1 MFEIYVKPLSCDLFV
16 RSYWKDLEWLT
27 LCLAS
32 ITKYCR
38 GFRSVIIVLP
48 RSSEPW
54 LRRFVLP
61 PGVRVE
67 LCDCYRDDYLGQQV
81 TKLLADTFT
90 DADYICHV
98 DSDCVFFR
106 SISPE
111 DLIVNGKPHVLM
123 RPCDTLGR
131 HRPWQKPTE
140 QFLRSKVTDD
150 FMYHPPF
157 TFPRWLY
164 ARLREH
170 SLAIHG
176 VDIETY
182 VTAQLP
188 RGFSEYNALGAF
200 AWRHY
205 RDRFSWVDITI
216 SPSSKPHCRWYWS
229 WGGIDAAIRGEI
241 RAILDAGDERNRTV

>member
-1 MFEIYVKPLSCDLFV
+1 MNPLNCDLFV
-16 RSYWKDLEWLT
+16 RSYWKDLEWLRFS
-27 LCLAS
+27 LAS
-32 ITKYCR
+32 ITSYCR
-38 GFRSVIIVLP
+38 GFRSVIVVLP

-54 LRRFVLP
+54 LRRFALP
-61 PGVRVE
+61 QGFRVE

-98 DSDCVFFR
+98 DSDCVFSR
-106 SISPE
+106 PTSPE
-111 DLIVNGKPHVLM
+111 DLIVNGKPRVLM
-123 RPCDTLGR
+123 RPCDTLER

-140 QFLRSKVTDD
+140 KFLGSKVSDD

-164 ARLREH
+164 GRLREYVI
-170 SLAIHG
+170 AMHG

-182 VTAQLP
+182 VTAQGP
-188 RGFSEYNALGAF
+188 RGFSEFNGLGAF

-205 RDRFSWVDITI
+205 RDRFIWVDTTT
-216 SPSSKPHCRWYWS
+216 SPPSRPHCQWYWS
-229 WGGIDAAIRGEI
+229 WGGIDPATRAEI
-241 RAILDAGDERNRTV
+241 QAILDAGNERNRTV